1 MNKYIFRLSTIIF
14 LIVFLASC
22 QPKQGKEPEVKN
34 IILMI
39 GDGMGVAQMH
49 AAYLA
54 NNDTLTMTGFV
65 YIGLQKTSSAN
76 RFTTCSAAA
85 STALASGV
93 KTNNGY
99 IGVDPDGN
107 PVKTILDYAEEN
119 GLATGLV
126 ATASITHATPAGFI
140 AKQPK
145 RSMYE
150 EIALDF
156 LGTDIDVFIGGGRN
170 HFIKRK
176 DNRNLAEELMQNGY
190 QIAFS
195 MEEVM
200 KVASGKLAGLVDS
213 IHPAKYSEGRGDMLP
228 DATDVALRILQ
239 QNDKGFFLM
248 VEGSQIDW
256 GGHDMDTDYI
266 VNETLDFDRAVARA
280 LAFAKN
286 DGKTLLIVTADH
298 ETGGMSLVNRNKETG
313 ELDYRYALGDHTGI
327 MVPVFAYG
335 PGAEKFMGVYEN
347 TDIFK
352 KMMKLF
358 GFSAN

>member
-1 MNKYIFRLSTIIF
+1 MNRTIFRLSAVV
-14 LIVFLASC
+14 LILVFLASC
-22 QPKQGKEPEVKN
+22 QPKQEKEPEVKN

-54 NNDTLTMTGFV
+54 NNNSLTMTDFLHV
-65 YIGLQKTSSAN
+65 GLQKTSSADY
-76 RFTTCSAAA
+76 FSTCSAAA
-85 STALASGV
+85 STALSSGV

-99 IGVDPDGN
+99 LGVDTAGN
-107 PVKTILDYAEEN
+107 SVKTILDYAEEN

-126 ATASITHATPAGFI
+126 ATATITHATPAGFI
-140 AKQPK
+140 ANQIS
-145 RSMYE
+145 RNMYE

-156 LGTDIDVFIGGGRN
+156 LSTDIDVFIGGGRN

-176 DNRNLAEELMQNGY
+176 DNRNLAEELMQKDY

-200 KVASGKLAGLVDS
+200 KITSGKLAGLVDS

-228 DATDVALRILQ
+228 DATEVALRILQ

-266 VNETLDFDRAVARA
+266 VSETLDFDRAVARA
-280 LAFAKN
+280 LEFVKK
-286 DGKTLLIVTADH
+286 DGKTLLIVTSDH
-298 ETGGMSLVNRNKETG
+298 ETGAMSLANFNKETG
-313 ELDYRYALGDHTGI
+313 ETDYRYAWDKHTGI

-347 TDIFK
+347 TDIFE
-352 KMMKLF
+352 KMMSIF

>member
-1 MNKYIFRLSTIIF
+1 MNRNIFRFSAIV
-14 LIVFLASC
+14 LILVFFASC
-22 QPKQGKEPEVKN
+22 QPKQEKEPEIKN

-54 NNDTLTMTGFV
+54 NNNSLTMTDFV
-65 YIGLQKTSSAN
+65 HIGLQKTSSAN
-76 RFTTCSAAA
+76 QFTTCSAAA

-93 KTNNGY
+93 KTNNGH
-99 IGVDPDGN
+99 IGVDPNGK

-126 ATASITHATPAGFI
+126 ATAAITHATPAGFI

-156 LGTDIDVFIGGGRN
+156 LGTEIDVFIGGGQN
-170 HFIKRK
+170 NFIKRK
-176 DNRNLAEELMQNGY
+176 DNRNLAEELMQKGY
-190 QIAFS
+190 QVVFS

-200 KVASGKLAGLVDS
+200 KVTTGKLAGLVDS

-228 DATDVALRILQ
+228 NATDVALRILQ

-280 LAFAKN
+280 LSFAKN
-286 DGKTLLIVTADH
+286 DGNTLLIVTADH
-298 ETGGMSLVNRNKETG
+298 ETGGMSLVNRIQETG
-313 ELDYRYALGDHTGI
+313 ELDYRYALDNHTGI

-347 TDIFK
+347 TDIFE
-352 KMMKLF
+352 KMMSLF
-358 GFSAN
+358 GFSVN